1 MKTASLL
8 GALLL
13 CAACPASA
21 LAQSADDLKNDQQTP
36 GDVLVYGMGYS
47 GQRYSPLTRID
58 KSNIGQLVPKWA
70 YSINDSR
77 GAEAFPVVKDG
88 VIYTTAHNMTAAVD
102 ALTGKQLWR
111 TAHDYP
117 PETLRVVC
125 CGIVNRGVAIYNG
138 MIIRLLLDNQIIAMD
153 AKTGKVIWQVKS
165 PEPATIQNGYA
176 MTAAPLIANGVIIV
190 GVAGAEFSIRGFL
203 EGYDVATGKHLW
215 RLYTVPAPARRV
227 SETWGGDSALTGG
240 GSSWVTGSYDPEL
253 DLVYWGIGN
262 PAPWNPRA
270 RSGDNL
276 FTNAIFAVRPKTGER
291 VWYYQTTPEDPFDYD
306 AVQTPVVATLNVAGA
321 PTKVVMQANRSGFLY
336 VLDAKDGKLIAANP
350 FGKVNWADGIDK
362 ETGRPKVTSVFK
374 EALEGKKVTVWPSV
388 SGVTNWQHMSFSPK
402 TGMLY
407 INTLHLGMTYEA
419 GDPPKL
425 VPGRPSGSGTR
436 QAHRGS
442 RRSQRARLPEGRRPA
457 DRQVEVGDAV
467 QEPELLLDHGDGER
481 SRIHRRHDRRI
492 PGARR
497 RDRQDIVEL
506 PNSVG
511 HHRPAHHV
519 GEGRQAVRDRHERHR
534 RGLCAALRRSQ
545 SGQRAG
551 RRHHVDLRPV
561 RQVTAT
567 DRGSLPPR
575 RQRLP
580 RLLSLPINRMARA
593 ETPTQTGRR
602 VRTPWARRMKRH
614 ATLAS
619 LSLSGSGPRRFAAA
633 AALAVLLFAAAGA
646 RACEFPIVKE
656 QIDIVL
662 DRDARLGA
670 EFRAQVKDGSD
681 SVAVIESLVSAEMR
695 EKVDVCRFYV
705 AEYLTKRGFPP
716 PH

>member
-215 RLYTVPAPARRV
+215 RLYTVPAPGEKGI
-227 SETWGGDSALTGG
+227 ETWGGDSALTGG

-407 INTLHLGMTYEA
+407 INTLNLGMTYEA

-425 VPGRPSGSGTR
+425 VPGRPSGSGTVKR
-436 QAHRGS
+436 TEVLDDPNVRGYLKAVDPLTGKSKWETRYKSPNYSSTMVTASDLVFTGVMTGEFQA
-442 RRSQRARLPEGRRPA
+442 L
-457 DRQVEVGDAV
+457 DAETGKILWSF
-467 QEPELLLDHGDGER
+467 QTPSGIIGQPITWERDGKQYVTVM
-481 SRIHRRHDRRI
+481 SGI
-492 PGARR
+492 GG
-497 RDRQDIVEL
+497 VY
-506 PNSVG
+506 
-511 HHRPAHHV
+511 
-519 GEGRQAVRDRHERHR
+519 
-534 RGLCAALRRSQ
+534 ALR
-545 SGQRAG
+545 SGDPNL
-551 RRHHVDLRPV
+551 VNVP
-561 RQVTAT
+561 
-567 DRGSLPPR
+567 
-575 RQRLP
+575 
-580 RLLSLPINRMARA
+580 
-593 ETPTQTGRR
+593 
-602 VRTPWARRMKRH
+602 
-614 ATLAS
+614 
-619 LSLSGSGPRRFAAA
+619 
-633 AALAVLLFAAAGA
+633 AGA
-646 RACEFPIVKE
+646 TMWTFGLFDK
-656 QIDIVL
+656 
-662 DRDARLGA
+662 
-670 EFRAQVKDGSD
+670 
-681 SVAVIESLVSAEMR
+681 
-695 EKVDVCRFYV
+695 
-705 AEYLTKRGFPP
+705 
-716 PH
+716 